1 MEDVRFEL
9 HSMTNTTNTLPDG
22 RVPPCLCLFDVSGK
36 LIVEATDS
44 IPGLMERSLQG
55 AAVTLPGLIF
65 ILQRCN
71 FCRLSPVSSLMSI
84 RIVLLPGTF
93 LCSACFLLLCGSM
106 MLSESHTGTAALT
119 APS

>member
-1 MEDVRFEL
+1 M
-9 HSMTNTTNTLPDG
+9 P
-22 RVPPCLCLFDVSGK
+22 LFDRLSGK

-44 IPGLMERSLQG
+44 IPGLMEGSLQG

-106 MLSESHTGTAALT
+106 MLSESHTGTTALT
-119 APS
+119 LP